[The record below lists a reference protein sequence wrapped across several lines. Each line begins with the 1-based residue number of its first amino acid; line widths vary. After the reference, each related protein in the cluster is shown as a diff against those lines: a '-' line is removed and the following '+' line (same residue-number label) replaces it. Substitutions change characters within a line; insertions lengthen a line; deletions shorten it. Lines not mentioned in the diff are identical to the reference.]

1 MRTHLAVVAARVAEA
16 AARRQKDS
24 DPSQGR
30 LLAVLAVL
38 EADYPAPVLPV
49 ADPAAPDAPAP
60 DSSAAGVPDPL
71 AALADVFELDELEQL
86 LVAIAAAPDLDANL
100 GIALELLAD
109 GAASGARHVTLGIAL
124 ELCGIGTA
132 EATGRE
138 LLSVT
143 APLRRHRL
151 VELVGDGPWLSRSL
165 RVPDRVVSH
174 LAGDSTLDPVVAEML
189 VRTESVTTPETETV
203 ARALDRGSR
212 LVYVRSALGAPGAAV
227 AAGAFGRLGVRV
239 LALDLARRPAGLD
252 AADALALATREA
264 GLQRAGLVVLGVD
277 GAIAPGGVGAGGE
290 GPARPDRTVVTVLER
305 AAVPVVALGHRGWD
319 PSWSRDLPLSVDA
332 ARLPVDERR
341 EVWAR
346 ALPDV
351 DLDGPG
357 LGGGWGDVVT
367 LRLDPL
373 EVATT
378 VRYARMLAAV
388 RDEEL
393 SPDLVREA
401 ARRLSSGSNGKV
413 VPGRTAASI
422 GDLVLPD
429 LQRRQV
435 EQLIGW
441 AQHRDVVLAQGALNG
456 PGGKGTGLSALLSG
470 GPGTG
475 KTLAAHVVADA
486 LGLDLYPVDLS
497 AIVDKYVGETEKN
510 LERVFHE
517 AESLNVVLFF
527 DEADSLFGSRS
538 EVKDSRDR
546 YANIEVAY
554 LLQRM
559 EQFDGI
565 VILATNL
572 QANLDPAFSRRLDFI
587 IHFPDPDEPT
597 RRLLWRTHLDRLA
610 LLDEDDPVRVDEVAA
625 AVELAGG
632 HVRNI
637 VMAAAYDAAAAGR
650 PVGMALVADAVRREY
665 AKIGRRAPGV
675 VATWPTTRQ
684 PAG

>member
-1 MRTHLAVVAARVAEA
+1 MWSHLADVARAVDRA
-16 AARRQKDS
+16 AARRGGTG
-24 DPSQGR
+24 PER
-30 LLAVLAVL
+30 LADVLAVLA
-38 EADYPAPVLPV
+38 ADYRLG
-49 ADPAAPDAPAP
+49 ADGGAADVVPEEGDGGATSPDA
-60 DSSAAGVPDPL
+60 L
-71 AALADVFELDELEQL
+71 AVLADVFELDELEQL

-174 LAGDSTLDPVVAEML
+174 LAGDSTLDPVVAELL

-239 LALDLARRPAGLD
+239 LAVDLARRPAGLD

-277 GAIAPGGVGAGGE
+277 GAIAPGGGAGGE

-332 ARLPVDERR
+332 TRLPVDGRR

-351 DLDGPG
+351 DLAGAG
-357 LGGGWGDVVT
+357 SGSGQGGGWGDVVT

-610 LLDEDDPVRVDEVAA
+610 AMDDGDPVRVDEVAA

-675 VATWPTTRQ
+675 VATWPTARES
-684 PAG
+684 AG

>member
-1 MRTHLAVVAARVAEA
+1 MRTHLAAVAAQVAAA
-16 AARRQKDS
+16 AARRTT
-24 DPSQGR
+24 DPASGEGR
-30 LLAVLAVL
+30 LGTVLAVL
-38 EADYPAPVLPV
+38 EADYPG
-49 ADPAAPDAPAP
+49 APDDADAEP
-60 DSSAAGVPDPL
+60 D
-71 AALADVFELDELEQL
+71 ALATLAEVFELDELEQRL
-86 LVAIAAAPDLDANL
+86 LAIAAAPDLDANL

-109 GAASGARHVTLGIAL
+109 GAASGARHVTLGVAL
-124 ELCGIGTA
+124 ELCGVGTA
-132 EATGRE
+132 DAAGRQR
-138 LLSVT
+138 LAAT
-143 APLRRHRL
+143 APLRRHRI
-151 VELVGDGPWLSRSL
+151 VELSGDGPWLSRVL

-174 LAGDSTLDPVVAEML
+174 LVGDATPASAVAEMM
-189 VRTESVTTPETETV
+189 VRTETVDTPETGTI
-203 ARALDRGSR
+203 AHAIALGTR

-227 AAGAFGRLGVRV
+227 AAGAFARLGIRV
-239 LALDLARRPAGLD
+239 LSVDLGRRPVGLD

-264 GLQRAGLVVLGVD
+264 GLLRAGLVVLGAD
-277 GAIAPGGVGAGGE
+277 DAIAPDGE
-290 GPARPDRTVVTVLER
+290 ARPDRSVVTVLER
-305 AAVPVVALGHRGWD
+305 SAVPVVALGHRGW
-319 PSWSRDLPLSVDA
+319 SAQWSRDFPLSVDA
-332 ARLPVDERR
+332 ARLPVDKRR

-351 DLDGPG
+351 DLAAPE
-357 LGGGWGDVVT
+357 WGDVVT
-367 LRLDPL
+367 LRLDPH

-378 VRYARMLAAV
+378 VRYATSLATV
-388 RDEEL
+388 RDEAVT
-393 SPDLVREA
+393 PDVVREA
-401 ARRLSSGSNGKV
+401 ARRLSSGASGKV
-413 VPGRTAASI
+413 APGRTAASLS
-422 GDLVLPD
+422 DLVLPD

-441 AQHRDVVLAQGALNG
+441 AQHRDVVLAQGPIKG
-456 PGGKGTGLSALLSG
+456 PGGKGSGLSALLSG

-486 LGLDLYPVDLS
+486 LGLDLYPVDL
-497 AIVDKYVGETEKN
+497 AAVVDKYVGETEKN
-510 LERVFHE
+510 LERIFHE

-597 RRLLWRTHLDRLA
+597 RRMLWHEHLARLA
-610 LLDEDDPVRVDEVAA
+610 RTDDEDPVRVDEIAA
-625 AVELAGG
+625 AIDLAGG

-637 VMAAAYDAAAAGR
+637 VMAAAYDAAAATR

-665 AKIGRRAPGV
+665 AKIGRRTPAA
-675 VATWPTTRQ
+675 VAGWPTAQ
-684 PAG
+684 V